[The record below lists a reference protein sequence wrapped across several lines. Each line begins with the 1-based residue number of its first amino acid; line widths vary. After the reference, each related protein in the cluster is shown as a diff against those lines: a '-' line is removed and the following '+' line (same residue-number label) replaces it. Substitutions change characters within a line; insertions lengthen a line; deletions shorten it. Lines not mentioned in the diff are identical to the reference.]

1 MCGIAGAMSYGSGR
15 EPVSREEL
23 LSASDSMRQR
33 GPDGAGIW
41 LSACGRAG
49 FVHRRLAII
58 DVSDAGAQPMAALG
72 GLVQITFNGE
82 IYNYRVLRQR
92 LEAAGHRFQSNSD
105 TEVLLYLYLQHGR
118 EMLRSL
124 RGMYAFVIY
133 DGRDKSLLMARDP
146 FGIKPLYYSN
156 NEGVFRFASQ
166 VKTLLG
172 SGAVDQRADPAG
184 HVGFFLWG
192 AIPEPYT
199 LYQGIRALPAGTSMT
214 VSHDGNC
221 AQHRFCSIP
230 EEISQAEAEGNERGR
245 DIAWREA
252 LHDAVFD
259 SVRHHLVA
267 DVPVGVFL
275 SSGIDSTTLA
285 AHVREAGVQSL
296 HTITL
301 GFQEYRGTE
310 NDETPLAEEFA
321 RHLGARHET
330 HWISKQNFMA
340 EREHLLAAMDQPSV
354 DGVNAYFVSKAA
366 AQAGL
371 KVALSGLG
379 GDEIFCG
386 YPSFADVPRLVR
398 LFSPIQRIPGLGRG
412 FRAISA
418 PLLRQFTSPKYAGL
432 LEYGGNW
439 GGAYLLRRGM
449 FMPWELSSFMD
460 AEMVRAGWAELQPI
474 ARLNHDTLNIAAP
487 HLKVSSL
494 EIGWYMRNQLLR
506 DADWASM
513 AHSLEIRVPF
523 VDLELMRKVVS
534 LSAGGDLI
542 RKGDLARTPINPLPA
557 AVINRQKTGFS
568 VPVREWLLE
577 GNDDAASLRGLRGW
591 AQHVYA
597 ATCGKKCE

>member
-1 MCGIAGAMSYGSGR
+1 MCGIAGVMSYGSGR
-15 EPVSREEL
+15 EPVSRKAL

-41 LSACGRAG
+41 ISACGHVG
-49 FVHRRLAII
+49 LVHRRLAII
-58 DVSDAGAQPMAALG
+58 DLSNAGVQPMSALG

-82 IYNYRVLRQR
+82 IYNYRALRQR
-92 LEAAGHRFQSNSD
+92 LEAAGHRFHSNSD

-118 EMLRSL
+118 EMLCSL

-133 DGRDKSLLMARDP
+133 DGRDKSLFMARDP

-156 NEGVFRFASQ
+156 NKGAFHFASQ
-166 VKTLLG
+166 VKTLLR
-172 SGAVDQRADPAG
+172 SSEIDQRADPAG

-199 LYQGIRALPAGTSMT
+199 LYQGIRALPAGTAMT
-214 VSHDGNC
+214 VSPNGNC
-221 AQHRFCSIP
+221 TQHHFCSIP
-230 EEISQAEAEGNERGR
+230 EEISQAEMAGKERER
-245 DIAWREA
+245 DVAWREM
-252 LHDAVFD
+252 LHDAVLD
-259 SVRHHLVA
+259 SVRDHLVA

-285 AHVREAGVQSL
+285 AHAQEAGAQSL

-301 GFQEYRGTE
+301 GFQEYQGTE
-310 NDETPLAEEFA
+310 NDETLLAEEVA
-321 RHLGARHET
+321 RHLGTRHET
-330 HWISKQNFMA
+330 HWISRQDFMA
-340 EREHLLAAMDQPSV
+340 ERERLLAAMDQPSV
-354 DGVNAYFVSKAA
+354 DGVNTYFVSKAA
-366 AQAGL
+366 AQTGL

-379 GDEIFCG
+379 GDEIFSG

-398 LFSPIQRIPGLGRG
+398 LFSPLQRVPDLGRG

-418 PLLRQFTSPKYAGL
+418 PLLRRFTSPKYAGL

-449 FMPWELSSFMD
+449 FMPWELPSLMD
-460 AEMVRAGWAELQPI
+460 VEMVKSGWAELQSI
-474 ARLNHDTLNIAAP
+474 ARLNHDTMNITAP

-523 VDLELMRKVVS
+523 ADLELMRKVVS
-534 LSAGGDLI
+534 LGAGGNLI
-542 RKGDLARTPINPLPA
+542 RKGDLARTPVNPLPA
-557 AVINRQKTGFS
+557 AIINRQKTGFS

-577 GNDDAASLRGLRGW
+577 GNDNAASSRGLRGW

-597 ATCGKKCE
+597 AAWGQKCA

>member
-1 MCGIAGAMSYGSGR
+1 MCGISGVMSYGYSCG
-15 EPVSREEL
+15 PVSRQEL
-23 LSASDSMRQR
+23 QLASDSMHQR

-41 LSACGRAG
+41 ISASGRVGLA
-49 FVHRRLAII
+49 HRRLAII
-58 DVSDAGAQPMAALG
+58 DLSDAGVQPMAALD

-82 IYNYRVLRQR
+82 IYNFRALRQD
-92 LEAAGHRFQSNSD
+92 LETMGHQFRSNSD
-105 TEVLLYLYLQHGR
+105 TEVLLYLYLQYGR
-118 EMLRSL
+118 QMLKLL
-124 RGMYAFVIY
+124 RGMYAFAIY
-133 DGRDKSLLMARDP
+133 DGRDGSLFVARDA

-156 NEGVFRFASQ
+156 NSGVFRFASQ
-166 VKTLLG
+166 VKTLLR
-172 SGAVDQRADPAG
+172 SGEVDQRADPAG

-192 AIPEPYT
+192 AVPEPYT
-199 LYQGIRALPAGTSMT
+199 LYQGIRALPAGMAMT
-214 VSHDGNC
+214 VSQDGNC
-221 AQHRFCSIP
+221 TQYRFCSIP
-230 EEISQAEAEGNERGR
+230 EEISQAEAEGKERGR
-245 DIAWREA
+245 DVAWRET
-252 LHDAVFD
+252 LHDAVLD

-285 AHVREAGVQSL
+285 AHVQEAGVQSL

-301 GFQEYRGTE
+301 GFKEYRGTE
-310 NDETPLAEEFA
+310 NDETPLAEEVA
-321 RHLGARHET
+321 RHLGAQHET
-330 HWISKQNFMA
+330 HWISKQDFAA
-340 EREHLLAAMDQPSV
+340 ERGRLFAAMDQPSV
-354 DGVNAYFVSKAA
+354 DGVNAYFVSKAT

-386 YPSFADVPRLVR
+386 YPSFSDIPRLVR
-398 LFSPIQRIPGLGRG
+398 MLSPFQAVPGLGRG

-418 PLLRQFTSPKYAGL
+418 PLLRRFTSPKYAGI

-449 FMPWELSSFMD
+449 FMPWELPGFMD
-460 AEMVRAGWAELQPI
+460 AEMVKTGWAELQSI
-474 ARLNHDTLNIAAP
+474 ARLNHDAMNLAAP

-542 RKGDLARTPINPLPA
+542 RKGDLARTPITPLPA
-557 AVINRQKTGFS
+557 AVVNRQKTGFS
-568 VPVREWLLE
+568 VPVREWLSD
-577 GNDDAASLRGLRGW
+577 GDDKAASLRGLRGW

-597 ATCGKKCE
+597 ATWDHKFE